1 MKENV
6 CLQSD
11 GIEVTENDLNITQK
25 VFNDFSLI
33 AKIHR
38 NFYVTVFDNRENRKI
53 LLKFSGGKCK
63 SAKIER
69 IDEGEE

>member
-33 AKIHR
+33 AKIQR
-38 NFYVTVFDNRENRKI
+38 NFYVTVFDNREN
-53 LLKFSGGKCK
+53 LLK
-63 SAKIER
+63 
-69 IDEGEE
+69 

>member
-38 NFYVTVFDNRENRKI
+38 NFYAITMMECINN
-53 LLKFSGGKCK
+53 K
-63 SAKIER
+63 SLIFLFR
-69 IDEGEE
+69 SFTLQCQ